1 MSLFQILK
9 KYIGKLVRVF
19 IHLLLFAGQDA
30 SSQAWVTL
38 ATNDSYALGALV
50 LAASLR
56 HSGTS
61 RKIVIMVTPEGLSN
75 PMKSQLNQAF
85 DQVVDVSLLDSKDQV
100 NLALL
105 ERPEL
110 GVTFTKL
117 HCWCLVQYSKCVF
130 LDADTMVRSIS
141 RGFQREKPLNSSLD
155 RWSGTVMTSLTGPS
169 SLLLQTLDGPTASI
183 LAFLCSAPAKRLS
196 NGLWSMR
203 RLTDRLMGETKD
215 S

>member
-1 MSLFQILK
+1 MNRASWRTFHDLKFSCLNLFLD
-9 KYIGKLVRVF
+9 GE
-19 IHLLLFAGQDA
+19 A

-50 LAASLR
+50 LAGSLR
-56 HSGTS
+56 NSGTT
-61 RKIVIMVTPEGLSN
+61 RKIVIMVTPEGLSD

-85 DQVVDVSLLDSKDQV
+85 DQVVDVTLLDSKDQV

-130 LDADTMVRSIS
+130 LDADTMVIVN
-141 RGFQREKPLNSSLD
+141 FQMYIHGVPTSFEPIKKGKILNFDS
-155 RWSGTVMTSLTGPS
+155 VTSLK
-169 SLLLQTLDGPTASI
+169 LLFPP
-183 LAFLCSAPAKRLS
+183 FY
-196 NGLWSMR
+196 
-203 RLTDRLMGETKD
+203 
-215 S
+215 

>member
-1 MSLFQILK
+1 ML
-9 KYIGKLVRVF
+9 VF

-141 RGFQREKPLNSSLD
+141 RGFQRENTPFEFFS
-155 RWSGTVMTSLTGPS
+155 
-169 SLLLQTLDGPTASI
+169 
-183 LAFLCSAPAKRLS
+183 
-196 NGLWSMR
+196 
-203 RLTDRLMGETKD
+203 
-215 S
+215 